1 MEILSIFLLVFSSFL
16 EFSLIFM
23 PYHRWS
29 IFFFY
34 LAVLSRCR
42 YIIIQIK
49 QQAVI
54 CSDAGKKMTK
64 YTEVVGSEMQVMT
77 FICNYIRIYGN
88 IICMLLHI
96 LR

>member
-1 MEILSIFLLVFSSFL
+1 MEYF
-16 EFSLIFM
+16 
-23 PYHRWS
+23 Y
-29 IFFFY
+29 FFY
-34 LAVLSRCR
+34 LAVLSRYR
-42 YIIIQIK
+42 YTIIQIK

-96 LR
+96 LKWIVSLCGYMASDLCPLW